1 MSIFK
6 VKTHTLLLL
15 ACLVWLAA
23 GGNILRLGV
32 LSYPPFVNVW
42 NVLLSILVFTIFG
55 RFIFGPLVKKH
66 RTRIAGYD
74 EQKQYFFRFF
84 DGKSFLIMAFM
95 MGGGIWLRASGVGAG
110 CVYCRILFRAG
121 GGADAGRRTVWG
133 TLCKNLCGEAAGGI
147 IFPKS
152 IHPKGDETHAGNC

>member
-95 MGGGIWLRASGVGAG
+95 MGGGIWLRASGLAPDVLIAVFYSGLGAALMLAG
-110 CVYCRILFRAG
+110 VLFGVHFVKTCAAKRRAG
-121 GGADAGRRTVWG
+121 
-133 TLCKNLCGEAAGGI
+133 
-147 IFPKS
+147 
-152 IHPKGDETHAGNC
+152 

>member
-95 MGGGIWLRASGVGAG
+95 MGGGIWLRASGLAPDVFIAVFYSGLGAALMLAG
-110 CVYCRILFRAG
+110 VLFGVHFVKTCAAKRQAG
-121 GGADAGRRTVWG
+121 
-133 TLCKNLCGEAAGGI
+133 
-147 IFPKS
+147 
-152 IHPKGDETHAGNC
+152 

>member
-1 MSIFK
+1 MFIFMKGRDFLSIFK
-6 VKTHTLLLL
+6 VKPHTLLLL

-95 MGGGIWLRASGVGAG
+95 MGGGIWLRASGLAPDVFIAVFYSGLGAALMLAG
-110 CVYCRILFRAG
+110 VLFGVHFVKTCAAKRRAG
-121 GGADAGRRTVWG
+121 
-133 TLCKNLCGEAAGGI
+133 
-147 IFPKS
+147 
-152 IHPKGDETHAGNC
+152 

>member
-6 VKTHTLLLL
+6 VKTHILLLL

-23 GGNILRLGV
+23 GGNIRRLGV

-95 MGGGIWLRASGVGAG
+95 MGGGIWLRASGLAPDVFIAVFYSGLGAALMLAG
-110 CVYCRILFRAG
+110 VLFGVHFVKTCAAKRRAG
-121 GGADAGRRTVWG
+121 
-133 TLCKNLCGEAAGGI
+133 
-147 IFPKS
+147 
-152 IHPKGDETHAGNC
+152 

>member
-15 ACLVWLAA
+15 ACLVWLAV

-95 MGGGIWLRASGVGAG
+95 MGGGIWLRASGLAPDMFIAVFYSGLGAALMLAG
-110 CVYCRILFRAG
+110 VLFGVHFVKTCAAKRRAG
-121 GGADAGRRTVWG
+121 
-133 TLCKNLCGEAAGGI
+133 
-147 IFPKS
+147 
-152 IHPKGDETHAGNC
+152 

>member
-95 MGGGIWLRASGVGAG
+95 MGGGIWLRASGLAPDVFIAVFYSGLGAALMLAG
-110 CVYCRILFRAG
+110 VLFVVHFVKTCAAKRRAG
-121 GGADAGRRTVWG
+121 
-133 TLCKNLCGEAAGGI
+133 
-147 IFPKS
+147 
-152 IHPKGDETHAGNC
+152 

>member
-55 RFIFGPLVKKH
+55 RFISGPLVKKH

-95 MGGGIWLRASGVGAG
+95 MGGGIWLRASGLAPDVFIAVFYSGLGAALMLAG
-110 CVYCRILFRAG
+110 VLFGVHFVKTCAAKRRAG
-121 GGADAGRRTVWG
+121 
-133 TLCKNLCGEAAGGI
+133 
-147 IFPKS
+147 
-152 IHPKGDETHAGNC
+152 

>member
-55 RFIFGPLVKKH
+55 RFIFGPLMKKH

-95 MGGGIWLRASGVGAG
+95 TGGGIWLRASGLAPDVFIAVFYSGLGAALMLAG
-110 CVYCRILFRAG
+110 VLFGVHFVKTCAAKRRAG
-121 GGADAGRRTVWG
+121 
-133 TLCKNLCGEAAGGI
+133 
-147 IFPKS
+147 
-152 IHPKGDETHAGNC
+152 

>member
-95 MGGGIWLRASGVGAG
+95 MGGGIWLRASGLAPDMFIAVFYSGLGAALMLAG
-110 CVYCRILFRAG
+110 VLFGVRFVKTCAAKRRAG
-121 GGADAGRRTVWG
+121 
-133 TLCKNLCGEAAGGI
+133 
-147 IFPKS
+147 
-152 IHPKGDETHAGNC
+152 